1 MLSSKSSS
9 IKNNMIAM
17 TIFAAMITPLAASAD
32 TINFSGSGTF
42 GSAFV
47 PSDSCHYFYYSSLYV
62 FENSSKSKSVKT
74 GNAGAYLDAYGYNSC
89 TGNDFYAYGF
99 VDGISFDRKSKSKT
113 ITASGSIPV
122 YDYYSGSSDVVNF
135 NLTFT
140 QNTDYVNSSSGTA
153 HNEYQ
158 YGTNV
163 YKNNYHYDYTSSS
176 ATVTGTISGSIAG
189 SALDGGVDSYGFMG
203 NSKSHS
209 VDITK

>member
-17 TIFAAMITPLAASAD
+17 AIFAAMITPLAASAE
-32 TINFSGSGTF
+32 TVNFSGSGTF
-42 GSAFV
+42 GSALV
-47 PSDSCHYFYYSSLYV
+47 PSDSCHYFYYSSLSV